1 MLLYVHSCWTHVTRV
16 PQVDRSEI
24 PVPVWWVHPLRAAR
38 VLALW
43 HQAGLARL
51 HFFINKCTFSLSQA
65 YTQSGGKRPFGV
77 SILYMGWDKH
87 FGYQLVMVN
96 LIWCLW
102 QQYDLQHCFAVPVR
116 PLWQLWWM
124 EGNLHWQQLECCCV
138 HVETGVQGATES
150 PSDFLWSLL
159 ITSVM
164 LTSSFY
170 NVFIPRRTR
179 PAYRELLTSV
189 LR

>member
-1 MLLYVHSCWTHVTRV
+1 MASPSPASSSCPGSVTSS
-16 PQVDRSEI
+16 RSRS
-24 PVPVWWVHPLRAAR
+24 PSC
-38 VLALW
+38 
-43 HQAGLARL
+43 
-51 HFFINKCTFSLSQA
+51 FINKCTFSLSQA

-87 FGYQLVMVN
+87 FGYQLVMIN
-96 LIWCLW
+96 RRWCVS

-150 PSDFLWSLL
+150 QVILCEDYMRDSLL
-159 ITSVM
+159 LDNTH
-164 LTSSFY
+164 TSSFLQ
-170 NVFIPRRTR
+170 PTH
-179 PAYRELLTSV
+179 S
-189 LR
+189 